1 MLPRALKEIGDG
13 LERRRAQL
21 LGEVQRLSQ
30 RQADW
35 RPGAGEWSVGEVVH
49 HLVVAEG
56 IAGKIVSVT
65 VKRTADAGSLLPY
78 PSDIP
83 AFSWQ
88 PPSAD
93 DRWLVLAPDP
103 AAPTYGLPIDGLRE
117 DMTKQGT
124 LTERVLQRMAD
135 LDPRAI
141 TAVHPLIGA
150 MNAAQWYMF
159 CEYHMSVHLRQLR
172 DLEADPRFPRYE

>member
-13 LERRRAQL
+13 LERRRAQV
-21 LGEVQRLSQ
+21 LGEIQGLSQ

-35 RPGAGEWSVGEVVH
+35 KPGADEWSVGEVLH

-78 PSDIP
+78 PSDVH

-88 PPSAD
+88 PPSPD
-93 DRWLVLAPDP
+93 DRWLVRVPEP
-103 AAPTYGLPIDGLRE
+103 AAPTYGQPIDGLRE
-117 DMTKQGT
+117 GMTKQGA
-124 LTERVLQRMAD
+124 LTEQVLQRLAD
-135 LDPRAI
+135 LDPRAVS
-141 TAVHPLIGA
+141 AVHPLIGA
-150 MNAAQWYMF
+150 MNAAQWYIF
-159 CEYHMSVHLRQLR
+159 CEYHMHVHLRQLR
-172 DLEADPRFPRYE
+172 DLTADRRFPRHE